1 MKPPAGRIEVSIQEL
16 RNLLKAA
23 RDKLGAEGYG
33 KLKAAIDTLAYLT
46 SLIED
51 QQTTIQKLR
60 ELSAKP
66 ATTEKTE
73 KVLENAGLKTEAKNA
88 AGEKAP
94 KKKPKKGHGRNGANA
109 YTAARRVP
117 VPHGS
122 LSSGD
127 PCPKC
132 GEGTLYAQRDPGVLV
147 RLVGGA
153 PIEAT
158 VYALEKLRCGLCLE
172 VFTAAPPAEAG
183 DKKYDETAASMMALL
198 KYGSGVPFYRLN
210 KLQSNLG
217 IPLPP
222 STQWGIAK
230 ATAEPLCPALEEL
243 IRQAAQGKVLYNDDT
258 KARVMALRRDRPEAG
273 DDRTGVFTS
282 GIVATTEG
290 WKAALYFTGR
300 QHAGENLA
308 DVLKWRAAG
317 LSPPIQMSDAL
328 SRNNPKRAR
337 LPKILTANCNAHG
350 RRQFVEITPSFPE
363 ECRYVLESFRSVY
376 HNDALAE
383 EQKLSPGDR
392 LRFHQEHSGP
402 VMQEL
407 HDWMAAQF
415 AEHKTEPNSALG
427 KAIAYLQRH
436 WTKLTLFLRE
446 PGVPLDNN
454 LVERALKIAI
464 LNRKNA
470 LFYKTLNGAAVGDL
484 FMSLIH
490 TCELNGVNPFDYLTE
505 LQRHAGELKQEPA
518 AWMPWN
524 YRETLLRLATP
535 VAA

>member
-1 MKPPAGRIEVSIQEL
+1 MKPPAERIEVPIQEL
-16 RNLLKAA
+16 RDLLNGA
-23 RDKLGAEGYG
+23 REKLGAEGYR

-51 QQTTIQKLR
+51 QQTTIQNLR
-60 ELSAKP
+60 ELLAKP
-66 ATTEKTE
+66 ASTEKTE

-88 AGEKAP
+88 AGGKAP
-94 KKKPKKGHGRNGANA
+94 KKPKKGHGRNGASA

-117 VPHGS
+117 VRHGS
-122 LSSGD
+122 LASGD

-132 GEGTLYAQRDPGVLV
+132 GEGTLYAQRDPGVVV
-147 RLVGGA
+147 RIVGRA

-172 VFTAAPPAEAG
+172 VFTAPAPPEAG
-183 DKKYDETAASMMALL
+183 EQKYDETAASMIALL
-198 KYGSGVPFYRLN
+198 KYGSGFPFYRLDGLEN
-210 KLQSNLG
+210 NLG

-222 STQWGIAK
+222 STQWGIVK
-230 ATAEPLCPALEEL
+230 QRAEQIRPAHEEL

-258 KARVMALRRDRPEAG
+258 KARVMALRREQAEAG
-273 DDRTGVFTS
+273 DDRSGIFTS
-282 GIVATTEG
+282 GIVATTDG

-308 DVLKWRAAG
+308 DVLKWRPAG

-328 SRNNPKRAR
+328 SRNNPKRAG
-337 LPKILTANCNAHG
+337 LTTILTANCNAHG

-383 EQKLSPGDR
+383 ERGLSPEDR

-402 VMQEL
+402 VLKEL
-407 HDWMAAQF
+407 HDWMEAQF
-415 AEHKTEPNSALG
+415 AEHKTEPNSGLG
-427 KAIAYLQRH
+427 KAISYLLRH
-436 WTKLTLFLRE
+436 WTKLTLFLRV
-446 PGVPLDNN
+446 PGAPLDSN
-454 LVERALKIAI
+454 LVERALKKAI
-464 LNRKNA
+464 LHRKNS
-470 LFYKTLNGAAVGDL
+470 LFYKTLNGAAAGDL

-490 TCELNGVNPFDYLTE
+490 TCELNGANPFDYLTE
-505 LQRHAGELKQEPA
+505 LQRHAGDLKRNPA

-524 YRETLLRLATP
+524 YRETLQRLATYL
-535 VAA
+535 AA